1 PPLDYLFSLDGILD
15 SLRTMGLYQE
25 MPYYIDKISQL
36 TEAQYPEYFR
46 FMVEKLTVIYR
57 LTIFTAGKKYRQ
69 ALEYIQ
75 QTNPLLLKMHTLVH
89 YEKQWELLFYFALC
103 HLGVRDLT
111 KAQQYINEIVLIGKI
126 NYQSMIYKA
135 ARLLNIIIHYEW
147 RNLEYLDY
155 EIRSYKRSVPAKGKL
170 LKTEQ
175 LVFKIVK
182 FQPSRNTLKK
192 NKLFWLNMAS
202 VVSEIEKD
210 KYETQLLKYFD
221 FTGWVKNKLEKQ

>member
-1 PPLDYLFSLDGILD
+1 
-15 SLRTMGLYQE
+15 
-25 MPYYIDKISQL
+25 
-36 TEAQYPEYFR
+36 
-46 FMVEKLTVIYR
+46 
-57 LTIFTAGKKYRQ
+57 
-69 ALEYIQ
+69 
-75 QTNPLLLKMHTLVH
+75 
-89 YEKQWELLFYFALC
+89 
-103 HLGVRDLT
+103 
-111 KAQQYINEIVLIGKI
+111 
-126 NYQSMIYKA
+126 MIYKA